1 MLKKLFL
8 SASAIALAGGLA
20 FAQAPASK
28 DTKSGRSV
36 SMPESSLSTSH
47 WLASD
52 IYKANVY
59 DNSENKLGNIADL
72 VIDKDGNI
80 QQAIIGVGG
89 FLGAG
94 QKDVAIPF
102 KDLKVSSKNGKDW
115 LVLNM
120 TKDELKK
127 APAYTKPTEK

>member
-1 MLKKLFL
+1 MLKKLCL

-28 DTKSGRSV
+28 DTMGGASRDIMGGRSV
-36 SMPESSLSTSH
+36 GEPASSLATSQ

-59 DNSENKLGNIADL
+59 DNSDKKIGDIADL
-72 VIDKDGNI
+72 VMDPSGNI

-94 QKDVAIPF
+94 QKEVAF
-102 KDLKVSSKNGKDW
+102 VTNKNGKDW

-120 TKDELKK
+120 TKDELMK
-127 APAYTKPTEK
+127 APA